1 MNKTNDNGTM
11 REDIVQTVV
20 LILILVGIALFN
32 FIK

>member
-11 REDIVQTVV
+11 REDIAQTVV
-20 LILILVGIALFN
+20 LIIILVVIALFN